1 MSSKICATFRKASKN
16 QSIKL
21 SLLAWLFLGLAF
33 SAMAIAAD
41 SSTADAQAQGGKY
54 VLGPGDNITIRATD
68 VDELDGKTSTID
80 LRGYVDLPLLGS
92 VKVTGNSVEQ
102 LQAKLTEQLGKYVKS
117 PQVTVTVADYRSQP
131 VSVFGAV
138 NDPGVYSL
146 TGENTLV
153 QVISKAKGLRNDAG
167 AKIKI
172 TRGKEFGPIPLAS
185 AKVDPATGFSTAE
198 VDVKSLLAA
207 SNPQDNIVLKP
218 TDVVS
223 VPKADVVYVIGAVH
237 KAGGFVLDT
246 HQDMSVLQAISMA
259 EGLDKTSAPKSA
271 KIIRRGTSSERKE
284 IPVNI
289 KNILSGKDPDVALL
303 ANDILFVPNSGMK
316 SAALRGLE
324 AALQTGTGIAIFH

>member
-1 MSSKICATFRKASKN
+1 MKFLVLLLVCLAAASGT
-16 QSIKL
+16 IL
-21 SLLAWLFLGLAF
+21 
-33 SAMAIAAD
+33 AAD
-41 SSTADAQAQGGKY
+41 SLPDVPPGTKY
-54 VLGPGDNITIRATD
+54 VLGPGDNITIRASD
-68 VDELDGKTSTID
+68 VEELDGKSTTVD

-92 VKVTGNSVEQ
+92 VRVSGYSVEDLQTQ
-102 LQAKLTEQLGKYVKS
+102 LNQQLSKYVNS

-138 NDPGVYSL
+138 NEPGVYSL
-146 TGENTLV
+146 TGDNTLV

-167 AKIKI
+167 GKIKI

-185 AKVDPATGFSTAE
+185 AKVDPVTGYSTAE

-207 SNPQDNIVLKP
+207 NNPQDNILLKP

-259 EGLDKTSAPKSA
+259 EGLDRTSSPKKA
-271 KIIRRGTSSERKE
+271 KILRGGTTADRKE
-284 IPVNI
+284 IPVDV
-289 KNILSGKDPDVALL
+289 KKILSGKSPDVALL
-303 ANDILFVPNSGMK
+303 ANDVLFVPNSGAK
-316 SAALRGLE
+316 SAAFRGIE